1 MKVPPQRA
9 EQLGAFNFD
18 ALAQTLAASA
28 ALLDRDAGEV
38 AQLVQEAVAIER
50 QPGGMLD
57 PRTPSTFRLNDLKTP
72 LRTWIFFRRHKW
84 AVYAVPL
91 SILGLAF
98 LVGRATKS

>member
-1 MKVPPQRA
+1 MRVPPQRA
-9 EQLGAFNFD
+9 AQLGAINFD

-28 ALLDRDAGEV
+28 ALIDPDARDI
-38 AQLVQEAVAIER
+38 AQLVQEAVSIER

-57 PRTPSTFRLNDLKTP
+57 PRTPSTFRLKDLKTP

-84 AVYAVPL
+84 AVYAVPI

-98 LVGRATKS
+98 PVGRATK